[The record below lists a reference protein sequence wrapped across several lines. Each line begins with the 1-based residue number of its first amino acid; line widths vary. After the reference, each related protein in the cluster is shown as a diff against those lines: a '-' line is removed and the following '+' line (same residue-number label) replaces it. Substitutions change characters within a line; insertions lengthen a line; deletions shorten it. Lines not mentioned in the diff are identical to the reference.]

1 MSILWLSDSVRGF
14 SLLELQDVSIELVA
28 KLVAVFD
35 SDTHGSNAHAF
46 RHHVHGYHDT
56 EEPAP

>member
-1 MSILWLSDSVRGF
+1 VSILWLSDSARGF

-35 SDTHGSNAHAF
+35 SDTHGYNSHAF
-46 RHHVHGYHDT
+46 RHHLYGHHHT
-56 EEPAP
+56 EEPAS